1 MALLFV
7 LLISNIS
14 LGALDDKLLD
24 NQKIYNIGISMD
36 SQLIIFPNLQNVFSL
51 LNQLKSL
58 VWLI

>member
-14 LGALDDKLLD
+14 LGVLDDKLLD